1 MEKEV
6 KGGVRARK
14 LKDTG
19 DTVERKPERAHN
31 VPTSLPEN

>member
-1 MEKEV
+1 M

-19 DTVERKPERAHN
+19 DTVESTPERVRN